1 MSFGYFI
8 VLEGLDGSGKSLMAE
23 KLLEWL
29 TANNVPAIH
38 TREVGGSIFA
48 EQARDLLLSMHDI
61 DNPINKTAQAL
72 LISAARHD
80 HVAQTILPALH
91 DGKVVIC
98 ERYYFSTLVYQ
109 HGADHLDEI
118 VKIGSA
124 GVLPDKVIYLETTFE
139 TVMERIGGKVRDKM
153 DLVDD
158 IKFHNS
164 KRLLEKHL
172 GHFALDNPGA
182 LASLDAD
189 KEVEMVFAD
198 ILGVVCDLLNSD
210 IV

>member
-8 VLEGLDGSGKSLMAE
+8 VLEGLDGSGKSLMAK

-29 TANNVPAIH
+29 TTNNVPAIH
-38 TREVGGSIFA
+38 TREVGGSVFA
-48 EQARDLLLSMHDI
+48 EQARNLLLSMHDI
-61 DNPINKTAQAL
+61 GNPINKTAQAL
-72 LISAARHD
+72 LVSAARND
-80 HVAQTILPALH
+80 HVTQTILPALH
-91 DGKVVIC
+91 AGKVVIC

-109 HGADHLDEI
+109 DGAKQLEEI
-118 VKIGSA
+118 VKIGTN

-139 TVMERIGGKVRDKM
+139 TVLERIGDKVRDKM

-164 KRLLEKHL
+164 KQLLEKHL
-172 GHFALDNPGA
+172 GHFALDNPSA
-182 LASLDAD
+182 LSTLDAN

-210 IV
+210 MI